1 MTETYSTTFNRED
14 IRRVTQPSPPI
25 TESPRSRPNCTPK
38 YVDQNVTAIKAVAEE
53 QYLKAV
59 HMRLVG
65 PMVRFARPPS
75 TRHRLTPR
83 AGPANDP
90 VTCTG
95 RPTGDQRLTIILY
108 ANWATLTQTQKEAFG
123 KEHLPGWGPSSFDG
137 HYDGLAASTDR
148 QYSSRAYGMER
159 TRYRRPG

>member
-14 IRRVTQPSPPI
+14 IRRVHAAFAADYRI
-25 TESPRSRPNCTPK
+25 AAESTKLHSSK

-65 PMVRFARPPS
+65 PMVPSARPPS
-75 TRHRLTPR
+75 TRYRLTPR
-83 AGPANDP
+83 AGPANAP

-95 RPTGDQRLTIILY
+95 RP
-108 ANWATLTQTQKEAFG
+108 NPATNC
-123 KEHLPGWGPSSFDG
+123 S
-137 HYDGLAASTDR
+137 
-148 QYSSRAYGMER
+148 
-159 TRYRRPG
+159 